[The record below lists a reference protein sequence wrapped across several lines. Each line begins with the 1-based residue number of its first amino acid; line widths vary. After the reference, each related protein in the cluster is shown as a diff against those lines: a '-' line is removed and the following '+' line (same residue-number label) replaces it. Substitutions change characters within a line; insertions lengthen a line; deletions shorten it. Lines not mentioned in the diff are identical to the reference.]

1 MGTPASSFIIDGK
14 HKIALAVSP
23 AVVCLQLWNAF
34 NTSLNC
40 YVSKT
45 LLESSYKG
53 VIEDK

>member
-1 MGTPASSFIIDGK
+1 MGTPISSSITGGK
-14 HKIALAVSP
+14 HEVALAISP
-23 AVVCLQLWNAF
+23 ALECLQLWNAF

-40 YVSKT
+40 YVSRP